1 MVDFVSSTVLAADS
15 LDAAFNQVAI
25 NAQTGTSYTLVLSD
39 QGGLV
44 TLANASAVT
53 LTVPTNTSVAFP
65 VGTQIGLLALGAGQ
79 VTVAGASGVTVQAT
93 PGLKIRA
100 RYSLAVLIKI
110 ATNEWVLAGDLSA

>member
-15 LDAAFNQVAI
+15 LDAAFNQVEI
-25 NAQTGTSYTLVLSD
+25 NAQTGTTYSLVLSD

-44 TLANASAVT
+44 TSANASAVT
-53 LTVPTNTSVAFP
+53 LTVPTNASVAFP
-65 VGTQIGLLALGAGQ
+65 VGTQIGLLALGVGQ